1 MLATDRKVMVNNIEI
16 GISKP
21 LNQMTPEEQ
30 EEIFNSCMAGMGTDF
45 TDVMI
50 SDGTTQEYK
59 YINQYNALKAPFAHI
74 PDENNVQRKKME
86 KSNDIGDNS
95 AFGTVFKSLI
105 VYKADY
111 DFSDVN
117 ALSADRE
124 YSIVTEIDLTKIKI
138 KYIGHQYNS
147 EQTEITFDEWSA
159 LTDSNKALILNG
171 GVKYYTKND
180 DNTWSETFDIGVM
193 FSSEINGI
201 KFISNYPA
209 VTSMREYTHT
219 DETGAPFSY
228 INGVVENWLIRP
240 FYPQTP
246 NINIAFFI
254 PSEELENDGNYYIDT
269 YGLKH
274 DYQTLTQNSNWV
286 LKRFSGYTLHTRDI
300 YYYSIANTETLK
312 NVLASYGLLFEVSDT
327 LYKPVIENAFVIGY
341 TENMDTPSEWDENKL
356 VRDNIPSVRPVIVND
371 KDKIDDLNINPHIVM
386 PCVFSDIYAM
396 SIDDIN
402 TLKSKCDKSWFADYG
417 EHFVSVHQ
425 LPFAIDNYYTGLNT
439 EMFFPTAIGKTSM
452 GTYYKLTNCLYTF
465 DLGKYNI
472 SSAVLGL
479 HSSFMDYEPYTEIM
493 LYVPFCGTTKLP
505 TNLFMNKTVSVKLTV
520 NAITGSCVASV
531 LCNNTLYTTL
541 NGNISSQIPLS
552 IENNAQ
558 LVSGMLSGI
567 SSIAGVTT
575 GALSGSGLGT
585 ISMINSTANL
595 AQNIMAMNS
604 ITKDFTGGTCDGA
617 LNRVMPTSCALF
629 ITTPIDA
636 TTEKYKNTTGYA
648 CEFDSSINQLKGF
661 TVVENVDMTGITASA
676 QIKNMIKTTLESGFY
691 A

>member
-1 MLATDRKVMVNNIEI
+1 MIATDKKVFVNGLEI

-21 LNQMTPEEQ
+21 INQMTAAEKA
-30 EEIFNSCMAGMGTDF
+30 EIFNSCMVGMGTDF

-50 SDGTTQEYK
+50 SDGSTEQYK

-74 PDENNVQRKKME
+74 PDENNSQRKKME

-95 AFGTVFKSLI
+95 AFGTVFKPLI
-105 VYKADY
+105 VYRTGY

-117 ALSADRE
+117 AIDESNI
-124 YSIVTEIDLTKIKI
+124 YCIVTEIDLTKIKI
-138 KYIGHQYNS
+138 RFVGHQYNNDMN
-147 EQTEITFDEWSA
+147 EIPFDEWSEISD
-159 LTDSNKALILNG
+159 TNKALYLRG
-171 GVKYYTKND
+171 GVKYFTKNE
-180 DNTWSETFDIGVM
+180 DNTWDETFDIGVM
-193 FSSEINGI
+193 FASEINGI
-201 KFISNYPA
+201 KFISNYPS
-209 VTSMREYTHT
+209 VTGMMEYTHT
-219 DETGAPFSY
+219 SENGSPFHYS
-228 INGVVENWLIRP
+228 NGNVDNWLIRP
-240 FYPQTP
+240 FYVPETNL
-246 NINIAFFI
+246 NITFFI
-254 PSEELENDGNYYIDT
+254 PVEELENDGNYYIDS
-269 YGLKH
+269 YGLRH
-274 DYQTLTQNSNWV
+274 DYQTKTINSNWV
-286 LKRFSGYTLHTRDI
+286 LKRFSGYSTYSHDE
-300 YYYSIANTETLK
+300 YYYCIANTETLK
-312 NVLASYGLLFEVSDT
+312 NVLSSYGLLFEIQET
-327 LYKPVIENAFVIGY
+327 LYKPVIENAFVVGY
-341 TENMDTPSEWDENKL
+341 TEDMSAPSEWDENKL
-356 VRDNIPSVRPVIVND
+356 VRDNIPSVRPVIVDD

-402 TLKSKCDKSWFADYG
+402 NLKSKCDKSWFSDYG

-425 LPFAIDNYYTGLNT
+425 LPFAIDQYYTGLNT

-479 HSSFMDYEPYTEIM
+479 HSNFMDYEPYTEMM

-505 TNLFMNKTVSVKLTV
+505 VNLFMNKTISVKLTV
-520 NAITGSCVASV
+520 NTITGSCVASV

-541 NGNISSQIPLS
+541 NGNISSHIPLS

-567 SSIAGVTT
+567 SSIAGVAT
-575 GALSGSGLGT
+575 GAVSGAGLGT
-585 ISMINSTANL
+585 ISMINSTANM

-617 LNRVMPTSCALF
+617 LNRIMPTSCALF
-629 ITTPIDA
+629 ITTPIDC

-648 CEFDSSINQLKGF
+648 CEFDSTISQLKGF
-661 TVVENVDMTGITASA
+661 TVVDNVDMNGITASA
-676 QIKNMIKTTLESGFY
+676 QIKNMIKSVLESGFY